1 VTGSRSGAAT
11 QSKDPYSVDFSTNT
25 TRVVTSAGRSIGKLD
40 KPMPRFD
47 VTIAGELNLDLIL
60 YGLPEQLL
68 PERELLADRMMLT
81 LGSSSAIVAHN
92 LAALGSRVG
101 FQSRIGDDP
110 LGEIA
115 IERLRQGGV
124 DVSQVRRVAGSITT
138 GLTVILPH
146 GSWRNILTYAGTIAE
161 TRWEDLDLDYLAD
174 SRHFHFSS
182 YYLQRGLR
190 PRVAELFQL
199 LKSKGLTI
207 SLDTND
213 DPDDQWEGGLHEVL
227 RNVDVFLP
235 NEREAC
241 KVAGTD
247 DLEAAIHKLSALVP
261 LVVVKLGRKGALA
274 QRGAERF
281 TSPSREV
288 VAVDTV
294 GAGDSF
300 DAGFLHEYVRGADVP
315 TCLASGNRAGALS
328 TTRPGGTEAFR
339 DTAHREKFLRE

>member
-1 VTGSRSGAAT
+1 
-11 QSKDPYSVDFSTNT
+11 
-25 TRVVTSAGRSIGKLD
+25 
-40 KPMPRFD
+40 MPRFD

-60 YGLPEQLL
+60 YGLPEQLP

-115 IERLRQGGV
+115 LERLQQGGV
-124 DVSQVRRVAGSITT
+124 DVSLVRRVPGATTT
-138 GLTVILPH
+138 GLTVILH
-146 GSWRNILTYAGTIAE
+146 HELWRNILTYSGTIAE
-161 TRWEDLDLDYLAD
+161 TSWDDLDLNYLSD

-182 YYLQRGLR
+182 YYLQRALR
-190 PRVAELFQL
+190 PRVGELFQQ
-199 LKSKGLTI
+199 LKAKGLTI

-213 DPDDQWEGGLHEVL
+213 DPDDRWEGGLSDVL
-227 RNVDVFLP
+227 RYVDVFLP

-241 KVAGTD
+241 KAAGTD
-247 DLEAAIHKLSALVP
+247 DLEAAIHKLSQWVP
-261 LVVVKLGRKGALA
+261 LIVVKLGRKGAMA
-274 QRGAERF
+274 QRGAERV

-288 VAVDTV
+288 VAVDAV

-300 DAGFLHEYVRGADVP
+300 DAGFLHEFVRGSDLQ
-315 TCLASGNRAGALS
+315 TCLANGNLAGALS

-339 DTAHREKFLRE
+339 DAAHRESVFRKP